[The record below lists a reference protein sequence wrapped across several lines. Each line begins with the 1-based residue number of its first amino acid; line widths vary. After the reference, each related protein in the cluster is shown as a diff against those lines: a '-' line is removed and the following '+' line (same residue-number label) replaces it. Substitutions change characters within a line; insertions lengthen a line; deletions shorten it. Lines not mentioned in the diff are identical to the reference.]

1 MSTSR
6 RAWQIFEQRVA
17 RFFGSERNPLSGSGA
32 GLTASDSKHPAIYIE
47 AKLRAKSPV
56 HRLFAETEAAARKEG
71 KTPVLALQEKYHA
84 GWLLVCR
91 PEDIHLLSN
100 YAKDYESLS
109 EEEKISEFGK
119 KMVVDR
125 NTGL

>member
-1 MSTSR
+1 MSTTR
-6 RAWQIFEQRVA
+6 RAWQKFEQRVA
-17 RFFGSERNPLSGSGA
+17 RFFGCERNPLSGSGA

-71 KTPVLALQEKYHA
+71 KTPVLALQEKYHE

-91 PEDIHLLSN
+91 PEDIHALSS
-100 YAKDYESLS
+100 YAKDYDGLPVKEDFSEAEEISL
-109 EEEKISEFGK
+109 
-119 KMVVDR
+119 DA
-125 NTGL
+125 TQ

>member
-56 HRLFAETEAAARKEG
+56 HRLFAETERAAQKENRV
-71 KTPVLALQEKYHA
+71 PILALQEKYHA

-91 PEDIHLLSN
+91 PEDIHTLSS
-100 YAKDYESLS
+100 YAKDYDSQPVKENC
-109 EEEKISEFGK
+109 EADKIFLEARGI
-119 KMVVDR
+119 
-125 NTGL
+125 L